1 MNDEVIKPKRAPP
14 KGIGVKP
21 KKKVDDEEMEE
32 AEVPK
37 KPVAK
42 APVAKKAPA
51 LSSDKPKAAAS
62 SGKAPSAPVV

>member
-1 MNDEVIKPKRAPP
+1 MEDE
-14 KGIGVKP
+14 
-21 KKKVDDEEMEE
+21 
-32 AEVPK
+32 EVPK

-42 APVAKKAPA
+42 AVVKKAPS